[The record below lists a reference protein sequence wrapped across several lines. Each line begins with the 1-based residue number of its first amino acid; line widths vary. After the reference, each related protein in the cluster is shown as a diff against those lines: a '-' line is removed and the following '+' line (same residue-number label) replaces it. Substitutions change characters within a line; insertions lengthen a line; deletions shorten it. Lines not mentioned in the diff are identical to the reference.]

1 MKFKRGLAGL
11 AGVGAMLVAGAF
23 APSAALAHPC
33 ITDTEA
39 MMGKSLTL
47 HTGGNWAGSM
57 PSFSEL
63 EHECADDTS
72 SYLYDASKVTSAA
85 AGEPVG
91 PVVSAAGYAIKN
103 LTPVGYSRRDVPLTG
118 AGSGVYNSDLA
129 FKDNLVIA
137 GTYEGFR
144 ILDFTDKA
152 NPTEVVNYKGCDV
165 GQGDVVV
172 YGDLLIR
179 SWDQAASATAMCA
192 GQLVGAG
199 FEGIHVFNI
208 KDPANPQFVRA
219 LRFAADNPG
228 LVGCGSHT
236 ATAVPDPA
244 RDALYIY
251 NGGSSNACNGIDIFK
266 IKISDPTKIDII
278 GRATNRGIDARTG
291 VERVGNNSCHDNNVL
306 LNVGGTS
313 TSYAM
318 CAGGNGLTMY
328 KFDLTKAVTEEGS
341 VEKPTQLWT
350 QQMTSVTTGHSGS
363 FTYDGKYLIYGH
375 EPGGGSAAQCQASS
389 TIINRTLYFIDP
401 ETGQTKGE
409 LLHPRPQGSRENCTW
424 HNFNV
429 VPTKA
434 GYYATSGSYQSGISV
449 FDFSNPAAP
458 KEIAY
463 ADPAPLV
470 TEPETTGIVLG
481 GDWSTYWHNGT
492 IYQSDIKRGV
502 LSWQLNLGA
511 DATAT
516 QANSHL
522 KKVNTFVESNP
533 QTQIGSYT
541 PDSTMPA
548 ITFKT
553 PTEGQTYKVGSAATI
568 DYECTDAS
576 GVESC
581 VGSVASGTPLDTSKL
596 ATKTITVTATDGAG
610 NIATKTVT
618 YKVNSVDFPVVVKSG
633 EIPSEM
639 GLSLPGT
646 LNFGAFV
653 PGIAK
658 SYEQNIAASIT
669 TNTPDT
675 TLSVFDPATTNTGRL
690 VNGTRALTTPLTI
703 KFASGTGATGLAGGP
718 VGGTA
723 APTPLLSYAS
733 PSNTAR
739 TATLFFQQKVAA
751 NETLQ
756 SGSYGKTLVFTMS
769 TTTP

>member
-1 MKFKRGLAGL
+1 
-11 AGVGAMLVAGAF
+11 MLVVGAF

-33 ITDTEA
+33 ISETEA
-39 MMGKSLTL
+39 TLGKSLTL
-47 HTGGNWAGSM
+47 HTGGNWAGAM
-57 PSFSEL
+57 PTFNEL
-63 EHECADDTS
+63 EHECAEDLD
-72 SYLYDASKVTSAA
+72 SYLYDASKVKTSAV
-85 AGEPVG
+85 GEPVG
-91 PVVSAAGYAIKN
+91 PVVAAAGYAIKN

-118 AGSGVYNSDLA
+118 DGSGVYNSDLA

-152 NPTEVVNYKGCDV
+152 NPTEVVNYTGCNV
-165 GQGDVVV
+165 GQGDVIV
-172 YGDLLIR
+172 YGNLLIR
-179 SWDQAASATAMCA
+179 SWDSPNHTNAMCA

-199 FEGIHVFNI
+199 FEGIHVFDISN
-208 KDPANPQFVRA
+208 PAQPQLVKQF
-219 LRFAADNPG
+219 RFAADNPG

-244 RDALYIY
+244 RDALYVY
-251 NGGSSNACNGIDIFK
+251 NGGSSGTCEGIDIFK
-266 IKISDPTKIDII
+266 IKISDPTQISVI
-278 GRATNRGIDARTG
+278 GRASNEGIDAKTG
-291 VERVGNNSCHDNNVL
+291 VTRVGNNSCHDNNVL

-318 CAGGNGLTMY
+318 CAGGNGLAMF

-401 ETGQTKGE
+401 VTGQTKGE

-449 FDFSNPAAP
+449 FDFTNVAAP

-463 ADPAPLV
+463 ADPAPL
-470 TEPETTGIVLG
+470 ELNPPTTGIVLG

-502 LSWQLNLGA
+502 LSWQLNLGG

-516 QANSHL
+516 QANAHL
-522 KKVNTFVESNP
+522 SKINTSTQSNP
-533 QTQIGSYT
+533 QTQLGSYA
-541 PDSTMPA
+541 PDSQPPT
-548 ITFKT
+548 ITAAVDGGSF
-553 PTEGQTYKVGSAATI
+553 KVGAVGTADYTCSDNFGI
-568 DYECTDAS
+568 DSCTS
-576 GVESC
+576 L
-581 VGSVASGTPLDTSKL
+581 VASGSPLDTAKL
-596 ATKTITVTATDGAG
+596 GTKSFTVTATDTAG
-610 NIATKTVT
+610 NITTKTIS
-618 YKVNSVDFPVVVKSG
+618 YKVNSVEFPVAINASV
-633 EIPSEM
+633 EATM

-658 SYEQNIAASIT
+658 SYEANIAASIT
-669 TNTPDT
+669 TNTADT
-675 TLSVFDPATTNTGRL
+675 TLSVFDPSATNTGRL
-690 VNGTRALTTPLTI
+690 VNGTRALATPLTI
-703 KFASGTGATGLAGGP
+703 KFASGNGATGLAGGP

-739 TATLFFQQKVAA
+739 SATLFFQQKIAA

-756 SGSYGKTLVFTMS
+756 SGTYGKTLVFTMS

>member
-1 MKFKRGLAGL
+1 
-11 AGVGAMLVAGAF
+11 
-23 APSAALAHPC
+23 
-33 ITDTEA
+33 
-39 MMGKSLTL
+39 
-47 HTGGNWAGSM
+47 M

-63 EHECADDTS
+63 EHECADDLD
-72 SYLYDASKVTSAA
+72 SYLYDASAIETSAM
-85 AGEPVG
+85 GEPVA
-91 PVVSAAGYAIKN
+91 PVVQAAGYAIKN

-118 AGSGVYNSDLA
+118 TGSGVYNSDLA

-152 NPTEVVNYKGCDV
+152 NPTEVVNYTGCNV
-165 GQGDVVV
+165 GQGDVIV
-172 YGDLLIR
+172 YGNLLIR
-179 SWDQAASATAMCA
+179 SWDSPASGSSTCA
-192 GQLVGAG
+192 GQLVGSG
-199 FEGIHVFNI
+199 FEGIHVFDISNPAAPLLI
-208 KDPANPQFVRA
+208 KQF
-219 LRFAADNPG
+219 RFAADNPG

-244 RDALYIY
+244 RDALYVY
-251 NGGSSNACNGIDIFK
+251 NGGSSSSCNGIDIFK
-266 IKISDPTKIDII
+266 IKLSNPADISVI
-278 GRATNRGIDARTG
+278 GRASNRGIDAKTG

-318 CAGGNGLTMY
+318 CAGGNGLAMF
-328 KFDLTKAVTEEGS
+328 KFDLTKPVTEEGS

-363 FTYDGKYLIYGH
+363 FTYDGEYLIYGH

-449 FDFSNPAAP
+449 FDFSNLAAP

-470 TEPETTGIVLG
+470 TDPETTGIVLG

-502 LSWQLNLGA
+502 LSWQLNLGG
-511 DATAT
+511 DATAA

-522 KKVNTFVESNP
+522 SKINTFAQSNP
-533 QTQIGSYT
+533 QTQLGSYS
-541 PDSTMPA
+541 PDTSAPTITSTN
-548 ITFKT
+548 
-553 PTEGQTYKVGSAATI
+553 EGTGYKVGATGTV
-568 DYECTDAS
+568 DFACADDV
-576 GVESC
+576 GVDTC
-581 VGSVASGTPLDTSKL
+581 VSTVASGSPLDTAKL
-596 ATKTITVTATDGAG
+596 GTKSFTVTATDTAG
-610 NIATKTVT
+610 NITTKTIS
-618 YKVNSVDFPVVVKSG
+618 YKVNSVDFPVTVSSQNLDSV
-633 EIPSEM
+633 M

-646 LNFGAFV
+646 LTFGAFT

-658 SYEQNIAASIT
+658 SYEANLTASVT
-669 TNTPDT
+669 TNTADT

-690 VNGTRALTTPLTI
+690 VNGTRSLATPLTI

-718 VGGTA
+718 VGGVA

-739 TATLFFQQKVAA
+739 NASLFFQQKIAA